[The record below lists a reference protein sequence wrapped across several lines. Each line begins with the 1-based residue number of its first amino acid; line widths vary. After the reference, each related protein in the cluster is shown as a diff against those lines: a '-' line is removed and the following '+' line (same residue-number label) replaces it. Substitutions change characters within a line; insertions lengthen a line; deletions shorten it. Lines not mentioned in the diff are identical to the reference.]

1 MSAQLS
7 NTTAAGRKALVMQG
21 MQASIVDFHGI
32 LTRGSEIGGIQQ
44 KNSAPLIF
52 PVERCW

>member
-21 MQASIVDFHGI
+21 MQASISARVKAGVD
-32 LTRGSEIGGIQQ
+32 
-44 KNSAPLIF
+44 
-52 PVERCW
+52 C